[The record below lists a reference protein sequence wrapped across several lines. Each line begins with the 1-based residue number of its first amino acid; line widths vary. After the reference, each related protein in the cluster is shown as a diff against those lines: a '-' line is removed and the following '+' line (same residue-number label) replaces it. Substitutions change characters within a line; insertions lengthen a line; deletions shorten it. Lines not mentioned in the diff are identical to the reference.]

1 MSWFDDPRALNQY
14 GTYMEAGGAI
24 AGALSHLDYARRAQK
39 ALQFQADQM
48 RVNAGQAQ
56 AAAQRDAYSVEREAE
71 YTASHALAV
80 AAASGGGASDPTV
93 VNLMAR
99 NAAEMAYRKQVALY
113 EGQESARAMETG
125 ARAKEFE
132 GNNAVS
138 EGRRGAVSSAFGAGT
153 SILRGY
159 ARDASLLQRFGGSGP
174 DMSGTEG

>member
-1 MSWFDDPRALNQY
+1 MSWMDDPRALNQA
-14 GTYMEAGGAI
+14 GTYMEAGGAV

-39 ALQFQADQM
+39 ALAFQAAQM
-48 RVNAGQAQ
+48 RTNAGQAL
-56 AAAQRDAYSVEREAE
+56 AASQRDAYNVEREAE

-93 VNLMAR
+93 VSLMAK

-125 ARAKEFE
+125 ARARDFE
-132 GNNAVS
+132 GAS
-138 EGRRGAVSSAFGAGT
+138 AKAEGTRGAVSSAFGAGT

-174 DMSGTEG
+174 DLSGTEG